1 MTTKF
6 LNEIINPEIKFIVKR
21 IAAHKAAVLCAAIHI
36 MRTSFQAQNLIQHP
50 TCTFTIKTV
59 PH

>member
-6 LNEIINPEIKFIVKR
+6 LNEIINPEIKFIVNG
-21 IAAHKAAVLCAAIHI
+21 IAAYKAAVLFAAINI

-50 TCTFTIKTV
+50 T
-59 PH
+59 